1 MAAPAGPDAILSELQ
16 KLWADLSK
24 PDEEG
29 RTAVLRAC
37 TMTLITVAAEDDDL
51 SALGETLAALMPEH
65 PARTIVVRLRGAAAP
80 GLSARVYAQ
89 CWMPFG
95 QRRQIC
101 CEQVE
106 IAASDG
112 ELDDVV
118 SLVEPLL
125 AADLPVM
132 VWGRSGRA
140 VMLPAFGRLAG
151 IASKVVIDSD
161 ALPEPGKGLERL
173 SAISASGVQPAD
185 LAWTRLTRWRE
196 VLARL
201 FDNREHLA
209 RLPEI
214 TAVRVGS
221 GGPPPPASA
230 LYLGA
235 WAADCLS
242 DAGVQAAVAFERMP
256 DAPGG
261 GVGSV
266 TLSGDAP
273 GAPRIV
279 VSARGDVLAT
289 QVDGIAQCA
298 RLPRTSEY
306 LLLREELGI
315 VREDRVYRRTLP
327 SALQLAISSGTV

>member
-1 MAAPAGPDAILSELQ
+1 MAATVAPDGILGELY
-16 KLWADLSK
+16 KLWAGLSK
-24 PDEEG
+24 PGEEG

-37 TMTLITVAAEDDDL
+37 TMTLITVAEEGDDFP
-51 SALGETLAALMPEH
+51 ALGETLAALMPEH
-65 PARTIVVRLRGAAAP
+65 PARTIVVRLSGAGTP
-80 GLSARVYAQ
+80 GLSARVYSQ

-106 IAASDG
+106 ISASHG
-112 ELDDVV
+112 ELEDVV
-118 SLVEPLL
+118 VLVEPLL
-125 AADLPVM
+125 AADLPVV

-140 VMLPAFGRLAG
+140 VMQPAFARLAG
-151 IASKVVIDSD
+151 IASKVAIDSD

-173 SAISASGVQPAD
+173 SALCATGTQPAD

-201 FDNREHLA
+201 FDNREYLA
-209 RLPEI
+209 RLREI
-214 TAVRVGS
+214 TGVRVGY
-221 GGPPPPASA
+221 GGEKPPAAA

-242 DAGVQAAVAFERMP
+242 DAGVRAPVALERTA

-261 GVGSV
+261 GVGFV
-266 TLSGDAP
+266 TLSGDAQ
-273 GAPRIV
+273 GALRITL
-279 VSARGDVLAT
+279 SARGDVLST
-289 QVDGIAQCA
+289 QVDGITQCV
-298 RLPRTSEY
+298 RLPRASEY

-315 VREDRVYRRTLP
+315 VREDRVYRKTLP
-327 SALQLAISSGTV
+327 TALQLAISSGTV